1 MRRSKARSEH
11 GLRLAA
17 TPLACP
23 SLEQARQNPVKPAFA
38 RQLNTRVEES
48 TPKRVGSTSTHQEA
62 SNTKGLDVSE
72 PSGVANASH
81 GT

>member
-23 SLEQARQNPVKPAFA
+23 SLKQPASA
-38 RQLNTRVEES
+38 QQSNTRVEES
-48 TPKRVGSTSTHQEA
+48 TPKRVGSTSTRQEA

-72 PSGVANASH
+72 PSGEANASH